1 MTERGAEEHLHAIRQ
16 LMERA
21 TIYRAISAPTA
32 LVGGLLSIATAV
44 AMLFW
49 QSRDDVRNVDAM
61 RFFLAWTGVFLV
73 TLAANTLF
81 ILRGAQRR
89 GEPMLSASMKLA
101 LRSIAPGMFAGG
113 AISAVLTMTTE
124 VPLLPTL
131 MWLVFY
137 GLGLLSTMTFAPRSI
152 VLLGWAFLLT
162 GVGAFI
168 YFMNQTL
175 LPEIDLP
182 TPTRFYPA
190 AIMGATFGV
199 YHLVYAACAW
209 PRRARALDAIETR
222 PLVMENHPP
231 LT

>member
-1 MTERGAEEHLHAIRQ
+1 MTERGAEEHLHAIRL

-32 LVGGLLSIATAV
+32 LVGGLLSVVTA
-44 AMLFW
+44 ALMLVW
-49 QSRDDVRNVDAM
+49 MAGDDVRNVDAHGYY
-61 RFFLAWTGVFLV
+61 FAWSVVFLL
-73 TLAANTLF
+73 TLAVNTLF
-81 ILRGAQRR
+81 IWRGARQR
-89 GEPMLSASMKLA
+89 GEPAVSPGMKLA
-101 LRSIAPGMFAGG
+101 LRSVAPGLFAGG
-113 AISAVLTMTTE
+113 AISAVLTMTTDQ
-124 VPLLPTL
+124 PLLPTL

-137 GLGLLSTMTFAPRSI
+137 GLGLLSTMNFAPRSI

-162 GVGAFI
+162 GIGAFI
-168 YFMNQTL
+168 YFLNQTI

-209 PRRARALDAIETR
+209 PRRARTLEAIEDR
-222 PLVMENHPP
+222 PLVTEHYPP

>member
-1 MTERGAEEHLHAIRQ
+1 MTDRGAEEHLHAIRQ

-32 LVGGLLSIATAV
+32 LVGGLLSVGTAAV
-44 AMLFW
+44 MLFW
-49 QSRDDVRNVDAM
+49 QSRDDVRNMDAVQ
-61 RFFLAWTGVFLV
+61 FFVAWTGVFLL
-73 TLAANTLF
+73 TLTANTLF
-81 ILRGAQRR
+81 ILRGAGRR
-89 GEPMLSASMKLA
+89 GEPAISAGMKLA
-101 LRSIAPGMFAGG
+101 LRSVAPGLFAGG
-113 AISAVLTMTTE
+113 AIGAVLSLTTE
-124 VPLLPTL
+124 QALLPTL

-152 VLLGWAFLLT
+152 VLLGWAFMLT

-175 LPEIDLP
+175 LPEMDLP

-190 AIMGATFGV
+190 AIMGTTFGL
-199 YHLVYAACAW
+199 YHLIYAACTW
-209 PRRARALDAIETR
+209 PRRARVLDAIETR
-222 PLVMENHPP
+222 PLIMEHPP

>member
-32 LVGGLLSIATAV
+32 LVGGLLSMATAA
-44 AMLFW
+44 AMLLW
-49 QSRDDVRNVDAM
+49 QSRDDTRNVDAT
-61 RFFLAWTGVFLV
+61 RFFLVWTGVFLV

-81 ILRGAQRR
+81 ILRGAQGR

-113 AISAVLTMTTE
+113 AISAVLTMTTD

-162 GVGAFI
+162 GSARSFI
-168 YFMNQTL
+168 S
-175 LPEIDLP
+175 
-182 TPTRFYPA
+182 
-190 AIMGATFGV
+190 
-199 YHLVYAACAW
+199 
-209 PRRARALDAIETR
+209 
-222 PLVMENHPP
+222 
-231 LT
+231 

>member
-32 LVGGLLSIATAV
+32 LVGGLLSMATSA

-49 QSRDDVRNVDAM
+49 QSRDDSRNVDAT
-61 RFFLAWTGVFLV
+61 RFFLAWMGVFLV
-73 TLAANTLF
+73 TLVANTLF
-81 ILRGAQRR
+81 ILRGAQER

-101 LRSIAPGMFAGG
+101 LHSIAPGMFAGG
-113 AISAVLTMTTE
+113 AISAVLTMTTD

-152 VLLGWAFLLT
+152 VRLGWAFLLT

-199 YHLVYAACAW
+199 YHLIYAACTW
-209 PRRARALDAIETR
+209 PRRARTLDAIETR